1 MSYAARL
8 LATGFALVVCTPLFA
23 QDLFK
28 STGTSTRSYN
38 YIEAQYL
45 LELDIDVPVLA
56 TFLIDID
63 ESLSLTAE
71 YFTVSDI
78 VNFEGVDVDVDAS
91 TATAGLLY
99 HRPLSRAKNVDWFVA
114 MSIGR
119 EEAMVSAGGQTLKDA
134 KRKHVGLVGL
144 RQSISAKLEAEAAVR
159 VQQVNTTD
167 VTVDFK
173 VVYRV
178 AGNFDIALGARDV
191 SDTDLLGVGL
201 RYTW

>member
-1 MSYAARL
+1 MSFAARL
-8 LATGFALVVCTPLFA
+8 LAASFALVVCTPLFA
-23 QDLFK
+23 QDLFR

-45 LELDIDVPVLA
+45 FELDIDVPVLA

-71 YFTVSDI
+71 YFTISQILTFNGED
-78 VNFEGVDVDVDAS
+78 FDVDAT
-91 TATAGLLY
+91 TAIAGLLY
-99 HRPLSRAKNVDWFVA
+99 HRPLSREKNIDWFVA
-114 MSIGR
+114 MSVGR
-119 EEAMVSAGGQTLKDA
+119 EEAMVSARGQTLKDA
-134 KRKHVGLVGL
+134 TRKHVGLLGL
-144 RQSISAKLEAEAAVR
+144 RLTISAGLEAEAAVR
-159 VQQVNTTD
+159 VQQVVSTD
-167 VTVDFK
+167 VTAELK

-191 SDTDLLGVGL
+191 SNADLLGIGL